1 MSVVFTTQLGVTG
14 RLVIKGAVVQSIIYY
29 IAFYDLLTVGKSMPG
44 TPTML
49 NAGKCSQ

>member
-1 MSVVFTTQLGVTG
+1 MSVVFATQLGVTG
-14 RLVIKGAVVQSIIYY
+14 RLVIKGAV
-29 IAFYDLLTVGKSMPG
+29 AFYDLLTVGKSMPG